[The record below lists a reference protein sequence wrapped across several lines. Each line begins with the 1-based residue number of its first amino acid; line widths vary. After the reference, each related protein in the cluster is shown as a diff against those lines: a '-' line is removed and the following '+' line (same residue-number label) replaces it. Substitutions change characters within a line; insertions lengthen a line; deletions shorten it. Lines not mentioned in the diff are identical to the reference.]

1 MYVENASRAM
11 GGGFI
16 TVDILQHILKKQ
28 LYPHFLEILVTPT
41 SLAQEFAICLN
52 IANII
57 PDKNQGL

>member
-16 TVDILQHILKKQ
+16 TVDNLEPNPKNPIIAA
-28 LYPHFLEILVTPT
+28 FLEILVTPT

>member
-16 TVDILQHILKKQ
+16 TVDNLEPNPKNPIIAAFFRNIGYADQ
-28 LYPHFLEILVTPT
+28 LGSGVR
-41 SLAQEFAICLN
+41 ICLN